1 MECHIC
7 YIYVTR
13 AGWYKGVIINVIYL
27 HICATISV
35 EYRKF
40 VTKYQKN
47 KTMSESKRIKTALV
61 SVYHKDG
68 LDEII
73 SKLHAEGVEFL
84 STGGTRQF
92 IESLGFPCR
101 AVEDLTSYPSILG
114 GRVKTLHPKIFGGIL
129 CRRELEQDIQQIG
142 KYDIPEIDLV
152 IVDLYPF
159 EDTVASGADEQA
171 VIEKIDIGG
180 ISLIRAAAKNYKD
193 VVIVAS
199 KAQYKPFLDILTE
212 KGANTTLTERRWFAK
227 EAFAVSS
234 YYDTAIFNYF
244 DGEDNSAFR
253 CAVNEQKTL
262 RYGENPHQKGYFY
275 GALDKMFDQI
285 HGKEISY
292 NNLLD
297 INAAIEL
304 IDEFKGET
312 TFAILKHNNACGLA
326 SRPTLLEAWK
336 DALAGDPVSAF
347 GGVLITNGVVDKA
360 AAEEITKIFFE
371 VIIAPDYDV
380 DALEILGQKKNRI
393 ILVRK
398 SGGKLPVRQF
408 RSLLNGVLVQDRD
421 LKIETPEDLKPVTHR
436 EPTPQEVEDML
447 FANKIV
453 KNSKSNS
460 IVLAKGKQLYAS
472 GVGQTSRVDAL
483 KQAIEKARSF
493 GFDLHGAVMAS
504 DAFFPF
510 PDCVEI
516 AHEAGITAVIQPG
529 GSIKDQLSFD
539 YCNEHDMAMVITG
552 FRHFKH

>member
-1 MECHIC
+1 
-7 YIYVTR
+7 
-13 AGWYKGVIINVIYL
+13 
-27 HICATISV
+27 
-35 EYRKF
+35 
-40 VTKYQKN
+40 
-47 KTMSESKRIKTALV
+47 MSETKRIKTALV
-61 SVYHKDG
+61 SVYHKEG

-73 SKLHAEGVEFL
+73 TKLHEEGVQFL

-92 IESLGFPCR
+92 IESLGFPCQ
-101 AVEDLTSYPSILG
+101 AVEDLTTYPSILG
-114 GRVKTLHPKIFGGIL
+114 GRVKTLHPKVFGGIL
-129 CRRELEQDIQQIG
+129 CRRELEQDRQQIE
-142 KYDIPEIDLV
+142 KYEIPEIDLV

-159 EDTVASGADEQA
+159 EATVASGAAEPDI
-171 VIEKIDIGG
+171 IEKIDIGG
-180 ISLIRAAAKNYKD
+180 ISLIRAAAKNYND

-199 KAQYKPFLDILTE
+199 QAQYQPLRDMLME
-212 KGANTTLTERRWFAK
+212 HGATTTLEERRWFAK

-234 YYDTAIFNYF
+234 HYDTAIFNYF
-244 DGEDNSAFR
+244 DGEEESAFR
-253 CAVNEQKTL
+253 RSANHQKTL

-275 GALDKMFDQI
+275 GNLEEMFDQI

-297 INAAIEL
+297 IQAAVDL
-304 IDEFKGET
+304 IDDFGDET
-312 TFAILKHNNACGLA
+312 TFAVLKHNNACGLA
-326 SRPTLLEAWK
+326 TRPTLLEAWK

-347 GGVLITNGVVDKA
+347 GGVLITNAVVDKET
-360 AAEEITKIFFE
+360 AEEVNKIFFE

-398 SGGKLPVRQF
+398 PVTLPKKQY

-421 LKIETPEDLKPVTHR
+421 LKTETPADLKPVTTK
-436 EPTPQEVEDML
+436 EPTAQEVEDML

-453 KNSKSNS
+453 KNSKSNA
-460 IVLAKGKQLYAS
+460 IVLAKNKQLLAS

-483 KQAIEKARSF
+483 KQAIEKAKNF

-516 AHEAGITAVIQPG
+516 AGNEGVTAVIQPG

-539 YCNEHDMAMVITG
+539 YCNEHGIAMVITG
-552 FRHFKH
+552 TRHFKH